1 MEPSNMDFDN
11 CGYDPESLVLDTRNT
26 KYQARVNHT
35 ATADT
40 GKSFNVLSYAKIMKK
55 RE

>member
-1 MEPSNMDFDN
+1 MMMDFDN
-11 CGYDPESLVLDTRNT
+11 CGYDEESTVAVDTRNT
-26 KYQARVNHT
+26 KYQARLNHT

-40 GKSFNVLSYAKIMKK
+40 GKSFNVKTYAKIMKK